1 MIISFVVWL
10 SFVFMAVVGLIEL
23 LASENDEEL
32 IRIVFLSFV
41 TAISLFSFF
50 NRIRQKSPILY
61 RWVMNAVR
69 YEG

>member
-50 NRIRQKSPILY
+50 NIC
-61 RWVMNAVR
+61 
-69 YEG
+69 G